1 MMNRERGTPPLPH
14 THEETTEPG
23 RFGCPMLAPIQWERA
38 VESRVPTSR
47 CLIGWS
53 LTGDPAIAR
62 CRATHAVIDCWKAH
76 PERMPIAAVDEPAPN
91 IAALQLT
98 AAD

>member
-1 MMNRERGTPPLPH
+1 MDRAQRTAL
-14 THEETTEPG
+14 THEEAEKPG
-23 RFGCPMLAPIQWERA
+23 SFGCPMLVSVQWEHA
-38 VESRVPTSR
+38 AAMRVPTSR

-53 LTGDPAIAR
+53 LTDGLAIAR

-76 PERMPIAAVDEPAPN
+76 PERAPVVAPDEPPLAGVVLHV
-91 IAALQLT
+91 A